1 MWHILD
7 ILLFKLQALY
17 YALPMNYVTVPKLQ
31 NMLQGQANQTT
42 VRKLIDRMTQDGFID
57 AKSNRRLGM

>member
-1 MWHILD
+1 
-7 ILLFKLQALY
+7 
-17 YALPMNYVTVPKLQ
+17 MNYVTVPKLQ

-57 AKSNRRLGM
+57 AKSNRRLGMWQ